1 MKTLKVLAILLSYP
15 DTNVH
20 KNVDGLVEV
29 LKQESL
35 LSRKTLKELLS
46 FIEDYKNKDF
56 LELQERFVATFDR
69 SRAHC
74 LNLFEHIHGE
84 SRDRGQAMVDLIDMY
99 AKKNLFINK
108 KELPD
113 YLPLFLEYLSL
124 CDAQEAATSLGD
136 TIDIIAL
143 IGGQLKKNKSPYW
156 VIFSALEE
164 LSNIK
169 ANQFK
174 VAEAIENSPKEPET
188 LDELDELWQEQEAF
202 SGESSECST
211 CETSA
216 TLTQHGDIL

>member
-1 MKTLKVLAILLSYP
+1 MKTLKVLAVLLSYP
-15 DTNVH
+15 DINVY
-20 KNVDGLVEV
+20 KNVDDLAET

-35 LSRKTLKELLS
+35 LSKKTLKGLLS

-84 SRDRGQAMVDLIDMY
+84 SRDRGPAMVDLIEMY
-99 AKKNLFINK
+99 AKKKLFIDK

-124 CDAQEAATSLGD
+124 CDVQEAKTSLGD

-143 IGGQLKKNKSPYW
+143 IGGQLKKSESPYW
-156 VIFSALEE
+156 IIFSALEE

-174 VAEAIENSPKEPET
+174 VTEAIENSPKEPET
-188 LDELDELWQEQEAF
+188 LDELDELWKEQEAF
-202 SGESSECST
+202 SGESSECGT

-216 TLTQHGDIL
+216 PLTQ

>member
-15 DTNVH
+15 DLNVY
-20 KNVDGLVEV
+20 KNVDDLAVV

-35 LSRKTLKELLS
+35 LSKKTLKELLS

-56 LELQERFVATFDR
+56 LTLQERFVDTFDR

-99 AKKNLFINK
+99 AKKGLFVDK

-124 CDAQEAATSLGD
+124 CDVQEAIESLGD
-136 TIDIIAL
+136 TIDIIAV
-143 IGGQLKKNKSPYW
+143 IGGHLKKDKSPYK
-156 VIFSALEE
+156 VIFSALQE
-164 LSNIK
+164 LSTVK

-174 VAEAIENSPKEPET
+174 VAEAITNSPKEPET

-202 SGESSECST
+202 SGESSECNT
-211 CETSA
+211 CESTA
-216 TLTQHGDIL
+216 TLTK

>member
-1 MKTLKVLAILLSYP
+1 MKILKVLAVLLSYP
-15 DTNVH
+15 NINVY
-20 KNVDGLVEV
+20 KNIDELTEV

-35 LSRKTLKELLS
+35 LSKKKIKELLS
-46 FIEDYKNKDF
+46 FIEDYKNKDL

-69 SRAHC
+69 SRIHC

-99 AKKNLFINK
+99 AKKNLFIDK

-124 CDAQEAATSLGD
+124 CDVQEAITSLGD
-136 TIDIIAL
+136 TVDIIAL
-143 IGGQLKKNKSPYW
+143 IGGHLKKNKSPYQI
-156 VIFSALEE
+156 IFFALEE

-174 VAEAIENSPKEPET
+174 VAEAIENSLKEPET

-202 SGESSECST
+202 SGDSSECSA
-211 CETSA
+211 CEINA
-216 TLTQHGDIL
+216 TKN

>member
-1 MKTLKVLAILLSYP
+1 MKILKVLAVLLSYP
-15 DTNVH
+15 NINVY
-20 KNVDGLVEV
+20 KNIDELTEV

-35 LSRKTLKELLS
+35 LSKKKIKELLF
-46 FIEDYKNKDF
+46 FIEDYKNKDL

-69 SRAHC
+69 SRIHC

-99 AKKNLFINK
+99 AKKNLFIDK

-124 CDAQEAATSLGD
+124 CDVQEAITSLGD
-136 TIDIIAL
+136 TVDIIAL
-143 IGGQLKKNKSPYW
+143 IGGHLKKNKSPYQI
-156 VIFSALEE
+156 IFFALEE

-174 VAEAIENSPKEPET
+174 VAEAIENSLKEPET
-188 LDELDELWQEQEAF
+188 LEELDELWQEQEAF
-202 SGESSECST
+202 SGDSSECSV
-211 CETSA
+211 CEVNT
-216 TLTQHGDIL
+216 TIN

>member
-1 MKTLKVLAILLSYP
+1 MKTLKVLAVLLSYP
-15 DTNVH
+15 NINVY
-20 KNVDGLVEV
+20 KNIDELAEV

-35 LSRKTLKELLS
+35 LSKKKIKELLS
-46 FIEDYKNKDF
+46 FIEDYKNKDL
-56 LELQERFVATFDR
+56 LELQERFVVTFDR
-69 SRAHC
+69 SRIHC

-99 AKKNLFINK
+99 AKKNLFIDK

-124 CDAQEAATSLGD
+124 CDVQEAITSLGD
-136 TIDIIAL
+136 TVDIIAL
-143 IGGQLKKNKSPYW
+143 IGGHLKKNKSPYQI
-156 VIFSALEE
+156 IFSALEE

-202 SGESSECST
+202 SGDSSECSA
-211 CETSA
+211 CETNV
-216 TLTQHGDIL
+216 TIN

>member
-1 MKTLKVLAILLSYP
+1 MKTLKVLAVLLSYP
-15 DTNVH
+15 NIHVY
-20 KNVDGLVEV
+20 KNIDELTEV

-35 LSRKTLKELLS
+35 LSKKKIKELLS
-46 FIEDYKNKDF
+46 FIEDYKSKDI

-69 SRAHC
+69 SRIHC

-99 AKKNLFINK
+99 AKKNLFIDK

-124 CDAQEAATSLGD
+124 CDVQEAITSLGD
-136 TIDIIAL
+136 TVDIIAL
-143 IGGQLKKNKSPYW
+143 IGAHLKKNKSPYHI
-156 VIFSALEE
+156 IFFALEE

-174 VAEAIENSPKEPET
+174 VAEAIENSLKEPET

-202 SGESSECST
+202 SGDSSECST
-211 CETSA
+211 CEINT
-216 TLTQHGDIL
+216 TIN

>member
-15 DTNVH
+15 DINVY
-20 KNVDGLVEV
+20 KNVDDLSEV
-29 LKQESL
+29 LKQEGILPKKILKNL
-35 LSRKTLKELLS
+35 LE
-46 FIEDYKNKDF
+46 FIDDYKNKDF
-56 LELQERFVATFDR
+56 LELQERFVTTFDR

-84 SRDRGQAMVDLIDMY
+84 SRDRGPAMVDLVEMY
-99 AKKNLFINK
+99 ANKGLFVDK

-124 CDAQEAATSLGD
+124 CDTEEAIESLGD

-143 IGGQLKKNKSPYW
+143 IGGHLKKDKSPYRI
-156 VIFSALEE
+156 IFTALEE
-164 LSNIK
+164 LSKVK

-174 VAEAIENSPKEPET
+174 VAEAIENAPKEPET

-202 SGESSECST
+202 SGDSAECNT
-211 CETSA
+211 CESTA
-216 TLTQHGDIL
+216 TN

>member
-1 MKTLKVLAILLSYP
+1 MKTLKVLAVLLSYP
-15 DTNVH
+15 DIKVY
-20 KNVDGLVEV
+20 KNIDDLTEV

-35 LSRKTLKELLS
+35 LSKKTLKELLS

-99 AKKNLFINK
+99 AKKNLFLDK

-124 CDAQEAATSLGD
+124 CDTEEVIASLGD

-143 IGGQLKKNKSPYW
+143 ISGHLKKNKSPYRA
-156 VIFSALEE
+156 IFLALEE
-164 LSNIK
+164 LSSIK
-169 ANQFK
+169 AKINLK
-174 VAEAIENSPKEPET
+174 
-188 LDELDELWQEQEAF
+188 WQKQ
-202 SGESSECST
+202 
-211 CETSA
+211 
-216 TLTQHGDIL
+216 